1 MPGTVEEKKTL
12 VNESNGG
19 YVTQSMTLSIHF
31 VIMHL
36 LLCRNKFMLLV
47 FSQGTR
53 MLITSLRNSSSLE
66 RIALL

>member
-19 YVTQSMTLSIHF
+19 YVTQNMTLSIYF

-53 MLITSLRNSSSLE
+53 MLVTSLSNSLRKSE
-66 RIALL
+66 